1 MTMDVEL
8 KQYDSREA
16 WLAARTSTLG
26 ASESAALLGLA
37 PDGRESEF
45 SLWTKKTGLVEPE
58 ELDAEWLE
66 WGQILEEPIAQRYA
80 KRTGHTL
87 WAPPTPWCVAVHP
100 RFPFLTATVDRWI
113 IEAAGHDDPG
123 DLEIKNVGAFNSDWR
138 DGKDIALPLYVQAQ
152 VQHQLAVTGLG
163 WAVVAALVGG
173 NSLKTIEVE
182 RNQEFIDELEAKAV
196 EFWGRVERKEAPA
209 IDGSV
214 ASNKAIKA
222 LHPDDSGET
231 VELTEDAVTL
241 AICLE
246 TAKEAEKEAKADA
259 LEADNKLRAMLGAA
273 TFGTL
278 PDGRIVSLKTT
289 ERKGYTAVVEPT
301 KFRTLKIIEPKGKK
315 T

>member
-1 MTMDVEL
+1 MDVEL
-8 KQYDSREA
+8 KRYDSREA

-26 ASESAALLGLA
+26 ASESAAILGLA

-45 SLWTKKTGLVEPE
+45 SLWTKKTGLVESE
-58 ELDAEWLE
+58 VLDGEWLE
-66 WGQILEEPIAQRYA
+66 LGQILEAPIADLYA
-80 KRTGHTL
+80 KRTKSVL
-87 WAPPTPWCVAVHP
+87 FNPPTPWCVAIHP
-100 RFPFLTATVDRWI
+100 RFSFLTATVDRWI
-113 IEAAGHDDPG
+113 IEAAGHEDRG

-138 DGKDIALPLYVQAQ
+138 DGKDITLPLYVQAQ
-152 VQHQLAVTGLG
+152 VQHQLAVTGFS

-214 ASNKAIKA
+214 ASNRAVKA

-231 VELTEDAVTL
+231 VELTEDARSL
-241 AICLE
+241 ADGLE
-246 TAKEAEKEAKADA
+246 EAKEEEKIAKAHA
-259 LEADNKLRAMLGAA
+259 LEAENKLRAMVGKA
-273 TFGTL
+273 TFGAL
-278 PDGRIVSLKTT
+278 PDGRIISLKTT
-289 ERKGYTAVVEPT
+289 ARKGYTAVVEPT